1 MTLLTN
7 IENHAHKNADRIA
20 IKIDKQQITYKA
32 LKDEIATKHY
42 KLQQIEQQATV
53 ALNIQNPLTLI
64 IYYLAVLQSNAIPC
78 VIDYRWPQET
88 KNKIYKQYGINYEI
102 NNAETITQLH
112 HHIMDQNL
120 EDILHIGFTS
130 GTTGLPKAYFR
141 NEQSWLESYDQH
153 DLMMKEVPP
162 FIISPG
168 PIAHSLALFTCIY
181 ALYIGNTF
189 VGQQQFD
196 ATTLLKDMC
205 VMKNDIAFFGVP
217 TMIQQLALQNIKV
230 PQLSHLFST
239 GDKFDHNLR
248 ARIAQQFENAIIIE
262 FFGSSEASYI
272 SYNYN
277 NEAPNHSVGKLFP
290 NVATAITNKDE
301 RGIGLLSIKS
311 NMTFSGYVPQ
321 KINSNEWIAIGDYA
335 SIDKDNYLYLHGRE
349 HDRLIIGGENVYPIE
364 IERAMALNEAVD
376 EVLVIGQK
384 HHKFGELAIL
394 LYTGDRQIDYKEMRA
409 FLATKLYRYQI
420 PSKIV
425 KVPKMVYTSS
435 GKIARKEMQRQYEEG
450 TFNI

>member
-1 MTLLTN
+1 MTLLNN
-7 IENHAHKNADRIA
+7 IEHHAQKNGDCIA
-20 IKIDKQQITYKA
+20 IKIDAQQITYNS
-32 LKDEIATKHY
+32 LKDKIAEKHY
-42 KLQQIEQQATV
+42 KLQHIERQATV
-53 ALNIQNPLTLI
+53 ALNLQNPLTLI

-88 KNKIYKQYGINYEI
+88 KNKLYKQYDINYEI
-102 NNAETITQLH
+102 NNDEEIAQLH
-112 HHIMDQNL
+112 HDIMNQYL

-141 NEQSWLESYDQH
+141 NEQSWLVSYEQH
-153 DLMMKEVPP
+153 DLMMEIVPDY
-162 FIISPG
+162 IISPG
-168 PIAHSLALFTCIY
+168 PIAHSLALFACVY
-181 ALYIGNTF
+181 ALYIGKTF

-196 ATTLLKDMC
+196 ATKLLKDMC
-205 VMKNDIAFFGVP
+205 MMKSNVAFFGVP
-217 TMIQQLALQNIKV
+217 TMIQQLAHQNIKV

-239 GDKFDHNLR
+239 GDKFNHNLR
-248 ARIAQQFENAIIIE
+248 ASIEQQFANAIVIE

-277 NEAPNHSVGKLFP
+277 NEAPNNSVGKLFP
-290 NVATAITNKDE
+290 NVATSITDKDE

-321 KINSNEWIAIGDYA
+321 RINNNEWIAIGDYA
-335 SIDKDNYLYLHGRE
+335 SIDNDDFLYLHGRE
-349 HDRLIIGGENVYPIE
+349 HDRIIIGGENVYPIE
-364 IERAMALNEAVD
+364 IERAMALNEAVH
-376 EVLVIGQK
+376 EVLVISQN

-394 LYTGDRQIDYKEMRA
+394 LYTGNRQIDYKEMRE
-409 FLATKLYRYQI
+409 FLSTKLTRYQI

-435 GKIARKEMQRQYEEG
+435 GKIARKEMQSKYEEG
-450 TFNI
+450 RFNI

>member
-1 MTLLTN
+1 MELLTN
-7 IENHAHKNADRIA
+7 IEHFAQEYGGFMA
-20 IKIDKQQITYKA
+20 IKIDNQSLTYQSLNRKINEKCSE
-32 LKDEIATKHY
+32 LKH
-42 KLQQIEQQATV
+42 IEQHATV
-53 ALNIQNPLTLI
+53 ALNIENPLKLV
-64 IYYLAVLQSNAIPC
+64 IYYLAVIQHGAVPC
-78 VIDYRWPQET
+78 VIDYRWPKET

-102 NNAETITQLH
+102 NNDETITQLH
-112 HHIMDQNL
+112 YYIMEQNL

-141 NEQSWLESYDQH
+141 NEQSWLVSYDQH
-153 DLMMKEVPP
+153 DLMMKEVPTY
-162 FIISPG
+162 IISPG
-168 PIAHSLALFTCIY
+168 PIAHSLALFACVY
-181 ALYIGNTF
+181 ALYIGKTF

-196 ATTLLKDMC
+196 ATKLLKDMC
-205 VMKNDIAFFGVP
+205 VMKSDIAFFGVP
-217 TMIQQLALQNIKV
+217 TMIQQLAHQNIKV

-239 GDKFDHNLR
+239 GDKFNHNLR
-248 ARIAQQFENAIIIE
+248 TSIAQQFENAIVIE

-277 NEAPNHSVGKLFP
+277 NGAPNHSVGKLFP
-290 NVATAITNKDE
+290 NVATSIIDKDK

-321 KINSNEWIAIGDYA
+321 RINSNEWIAIGDYA

-349 HDRLIIGGENVYPIE
+349 YDRIIIGGENVYPIE
-364 IERAMALNEAVD
+364 IERVMALNKAVD

-384 HHKFGELAIL
+384 HYKFGELAIL
-394 LYTGDRQIDYKEMRA
+394 LYTGDRHIDYKEMRE
-409 FLATKLYRYQI
+409 FLSSKLSRYQI